1 MRQLTAQ
8 KKKTS
13 SSQIRQLVGLFWLG
27 LAAILC
33 GKFLLRPAFAQQP
46 SIPPNAP
53 TPEEITPE
61 TTPPDLPAEFPTEES
76 PPLSVPPVPDS
87 SPFES
92 APTGAQFRIGE
103 IELLGISVDPD
114 ELVVVVDGEAVSVS
128 DRITALTDQV
138 ASLYDLLALRSFI
151 TQAYINAGYITS
163 GAFIPEQDFLGGG
176 TVFIQV
182 VEGELELVEINGLS
196 RLQGSYVRSRIQ
208 AQIKRPLQQAN
219 IEAALQR
226 LQLNPLIDRVSAQ
239 LLAGSGPGQSILLL
253 TLEEAPP
260 LSAGV
265 SVNNYRAVGVG
276 SEQITPYLS
285 YTNLLGIGDR
295 INITDSLSEGLH
307 SYSVAYTIPVN
318 PYDGSLSFSFS
329 NSDSRIIESEFEDLN
344 IRGDSRTYS
353 LLFEQPLIKSPNEE
367 LSLGLGFDLRRSETT
382 VFNSRPFS
390 DSQVSVLRFS
400 QNWVKR
406 TPSRVLAARSQLSL
420 GLNAFNA
427 TITDSGPDGEFFS
440 WQGQFQW
447 VEQLPKN
454 KLLISRL
461 SSQLT
466 ADQLLSLEQFSL
478 GGIRTVRGYRD
489 SQFVRDNGIVVSTEL
504 RLPLTNPPERLQLTP
519 FLEGGIGWNSSER
532 DSLEGLASVGIGL
545 LWQADD
551 NTRLRLDYGYPLID
565 QNDDRDTLQENG
577 FTFSLDWSL

>member
-1 MRQLTAQ
+1 M
-8 KKKTS
+8 
-13 SSQIRQLVGLFWLG
+13 
-27 LAAILC
+27 
-33 GKFLLRPAFAQQP
+33 
-46 SIPPNAP
+46 
-53 TPEEITPE
+53 
-61 TTPPDLPAEFPTEES
+61 
-76 PPLSVPPVPDS
+76 
-87 SPFES
+87 
-92 APTGAQFRIGE
+92 
-103 IELLGISVDPD
+103 
-114 ELVVVVDGEAVSVS
+114 
-128 DRITALTDQV
+128 
-138 ASLYDLLALRSFI
+138 
-151 TQAYINAGYITS
+151 
-163 GAFIPEQDFLGGG
+163 
-176 TVFIQV
+176 
-182 VEGELELVEINGLS
+182 
-196 RLQGSYVRSRIQ
+196 
-208 AQIKRPLQQAN
+208 
-219 IEAALQR
+219 
-226 LQLNPLIDRVSAQ
+226 
-239 LLAGSGPGQSILLL
+239 
-253 TLEEAPP
+253 
-260 LSAGV
+260 
-265 SVNNYRAVGVG
+265 
-276 SEQITPYLS
+276 
-285 YTNLLGIGDR
+285 
-295 INITDSLSEGLH
+295 
-307 SYSVAYTIPVN
+307 AYTIPVN